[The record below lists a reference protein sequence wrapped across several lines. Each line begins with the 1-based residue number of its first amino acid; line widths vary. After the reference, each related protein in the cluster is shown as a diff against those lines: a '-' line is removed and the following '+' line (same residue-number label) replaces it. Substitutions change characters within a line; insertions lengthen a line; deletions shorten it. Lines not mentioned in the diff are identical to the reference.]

1 MLPSEDVTK
10 RVHDWVQHSRRITVL
25 TGAGV
30 STDSGIPDYRGPNGV
45 WTKDPNTARLSTL
58 ADYVSDPDVRK
69 AAWVQRSR
77 HPAWSARPNRV
88 HRAFVALERSGQL
101 VALLTQNVDGLH
113 QLAGSS
119 SELVVELHG
128 TMRAV
133 QCLACDARTSM
144 KEELVRVAAGEVD
157 PPCRAC
163 GGILK
168 SATIWFGQ
176 ALREDVLA
184 VAVSAARA
192 CTLFLA
198 VGTSLSVYP
207 AAGLCDIATAAGARL
222 VVVNAEPTPYDELAW
237 ESGGAVLRGPVGEI
251 IPALL
256 PENPAR
262 SGAQTMQVSGGSG
275 RD

>member
-1 MLPSEDVTK
+1 MLPSDDVTR
-10 RVHDWVQHSRRITVL
+10 RVRDWMQHSRRVTVL

-45 WTKDPNTARLSTL
+45 WTKDPGAARLSTL
-58 ADYVSDPDVRK
+58 ADCVSDPEVRK

-77 HPAWSARPNRV
+77 HPAWSARPNPV

-101 VALLTQNVDGLH
+101 VALLTQNMHGLH

-119 SELVVELHG
+119 PELVVELHG

-133 QCLACDARTSM
+133 QCLACDARTPM
-144 KEELVRVAAGEVD
+144 EDELARVAAGEAD
-157 PPCRAC
+157 PPCCAC

-168 SATIWFGQ
+168 SATISFGQ
-176 ALREDVLA
+176 ALRADVLA
-184 VAVSAARA
+184 VAVSAVRG

-198 VGTSLSVYP
+198 VGTSLSVHP

-222 VVVNAEPTPYDELAW
+222 VVVNAEPTPYDALAW

-251 IPALL
+251 IPAVL
-256 PENPAR
+256 PETRVRPSAHTHV
-262 SGAQTMQVSGGSG
+262 GAG
-275 RD
+275 RGAD